1 MSRPTP
7 CHSMSWHC
15 IIIRLIP
22 CPRQHEALMTIN
34 ASTNKVYHQNMSA
47 DATRR
52 KSCGHLTKRWVLF
65 TIITIP
71 NVSNFKNENDCIIE
85 HYYPSLHRVSDHHS
99 RHQPTHARTF
109 THTHTH
115 TTHTTMRPNTFIC
128 KLYRSYRLIQ
138 AHSLQ
143 HHTIHD
149 GGNFAPIYN
158 TVRLPE
164 SRSKNPT
171 TVVITPRSHT
181 GSEVCFLRSP
191 DDDIFYFLR
200 RVGRRVL
207 IVLFYR
213 GHAIDAPKEK
223 KIQIEC
229 YIVLLYS
236 LHVCYTLH

>member
-52 KSCGHLTKRWVLF
+52 KSCGHLTKRRVLF

-109 THTHTH
+109 THTHTPH
-115 TTHTTMRPNTFIC
+115 TQQCAQTHLFANFTDRTDLSRHTACSIIPYTMGEISPQSII
-128 KLYRSYRLIQ
+128 LY
-138 AHSLQ
+138 
-143 HHTIHD
+143 D
-149 GGNFAPIYN
+149 
-158 TVRLPE
+158 
-164 SRSKNPT
+164 SRNP
-171 TVVITPRSHT
+171 
-181 GSEVCFLRSP
+181 
-191 DDDIFYFLR
+191 
-200 RVGRRVL
+200 GR
-207 IVLFYR
+207 
-213 GHAIDAPKEK
+213 
-223 KIQIEC
+223 KIPQR
-229 YIVLLYS
+229 
-236 LHVCYTLH
+236 